1 MYNLFHSVNV
11 LAAWR
16 YTTPLQILKEF
27 MAEKTL
33 LIVNSISSA
42 YSNGFTSH
50 LIFINLFWKLNL
62 IFKHWSIMFI
72 PNCIDVQLDSNN

>member
-42 YSNGFTSH
+42 YSNGFKSH
-50 LIFINLFWKLNL
+50 LIFINLF
-62 IFKHWSIMFI
+62 
-72 PNCIDVQLDSNN
+72 